1 MSSIEPNPGPGGGG
15 ANLPLDAWMFAE
27 KAARS
32 VSEIQHGINNIA
44 DVVVFLEILGYDDKI
59 AADNGFSDLS
69 VLAKYIYP
77 FLDHYENPNDAP
89 NWSYM
94 DDPVPSKRKRVSEAI
109 AIHAPWLGA
118 LLILNITGFS
128 LWMAT
133 GLPAEVTI
141 SFVSGV
147 FLGLFLTEGPLQI
160 SSRLFYM
167 YHEQKNVGET
177 RRSVTR
183 GYAVMAAILA
193 ISAAGVLAYSAATRI
208 PLPLTAITIAAMVAV
223 SVHRA
228 SFNILYTLKKLRA
241 VLAAYASA
249 FAALVAVFYLL
260 PSSLA
265 PDMATR
271 YFTSLGAAFI
281 ALSVFAAYYHYVA
294 VVKKL
299 QRPRLRGGSAP
310 AFYSPPTTTENTIR
324 SSFRIQLWESLPF
337 ALYGAAYFIMLLGD
351 RVLSWI
357 FSPHVI
363 VSPNGTLLLMA
374 FNAEYHVGADVALF
388 VLIPAAV
395 VQYVLMA
402 PLYSLM
408 HNKTRSATVS
418 EIAKLDS
425 FLKET
430 YHKMIKLV
438 LISSVASGAVMSLFG
453 PMLIGYFNGTEAS
466 LQVLRFAALGN
477 ISMSV
482 FTANALFMVFLN
494 RPKLAAYLAMA
505 GAAMTMS
512 LGVFFGQGGF
522 QDIVFAYVV
531 SCTAIAA
538 ASLVIVNRLMSANP
552 STNLLARY
560 S

>member
-1 MSSIEPNPGPGGGG
+1 MSAIEPNPGPEQR
-15 ANLPLDAWMFAE
+15 LPLDAWVFAE

-94 DDPVPSKRKRVSEAI
+94 DDQVPSRRKRISEAI

-133 GLPAEVTI
+133 GLAPEVTI

-147 FLGLFLTEGPLQI
+147 FFGLFLTEGPLQI

-167 YHEQKNVGET
+167 YHEQKNIGET

-183 GYAVMAAILA
+183 SYAVMAAILA
-193 ISAAGVLAYSAATRI
+193 ISAAMITAYSAATGV
-208 PLPLTAITIAAMVAV
+208 PLSLTIITVAAMAAV

-228 SFNILYTLKKLRA
+228 SFNILYTLKKMRA
-241 VLAAYASA
+241 ILAAYASA
-249 FAALVAVFYLL
+249 FAALIATFYML
-260 PSSLA
+260 PNQVA
-265 PDMATR
+265 PDITIR
-271 YFTSLGAAFI
+271 YFTSLGMAFI
-281 ALSVFAAYYHYVA
+281 ALSVFATYYHYAA
-294 VVKKL
+294 VVKKS
-299 QRPRLRGGSAP
+299 QRPRVRGGSAP
-310 AFYSPPTTTENTIR
+310 AFYAPPTTTEKTIR

-351 RVLSWI
+351 RVLSWV

-363 VSPNGTLLLMA
+363 VSPSGNLLPMA

-388 VLIPAAV
+388 VLIPGAV

-408 HNKTRSATVS
+408 HNKTRAASVA
-418 EIAKLDS
+418 EIGKLDE

-430 YHKMIKLV
+430 YQKMIKLV
-438 LISSVASGAVMSLFG
+438 LVSAVASGAVMSLFG
-453 PMLIGYFNGTEAS
+453 PMLIGYFNGTENS
-466 LQVLRFAALGN
+466 LQVLRFASLGN

-494 RPKLAAYLAMA
+494 KPKLAAYLAMA
-505 GAAMTMS
+505 GAAITIS
-512 LGVFFGQGGF
+512 LGVFFGRDGF
-522 QDIVFAYVV
+522 ENIVYAYAI
-531 SCTAIAA
+531 SCTVVAA
-538 ASLVIVNRLMSANP
+538 ASLVLMGRLMRANP
-552 STNLLARY
+552 SANLLARY

>member
-1 MSSIEPNPGPGGGG
+1 MTAIEPNSGPGSH
-15 ANLPLDAWMFAE
+15 LSLDAWVFAE

-59 AADNGFSDLS
+59 AADNGFADLS

-89 NWSYM
+89 NWSYT

-109 AIHAPWLGA
+109 AIYAPWLGA

-128 LWMAT
+128 LWMAI
-133 GLPAEVTI
+133 GLAPEVTI

-147 FLGLFLTEGPLQI
+147 FLGLFLSEGPLQV
-160 SSRLFYM
+160 SSRLFFM
-167 YHEQKNVGET
+167 YHEQKNIGET
-177 RRSVTR
+177 KRSVTR

-193 ISAAGVLAYSAATRI
+193 ISAALVLVYSAVTGV
-208 PLPLTAITIAAMVAV
+208 PLSLTIITIAAMAAV

-228 SFNILYTLKKLRA
+228 SFNILYTLKKMRA
-241 VLAAYASA
+241 ILAAYTSA
-249 FAALVAVFYLL
+249 FAALISTFYLL
-260 PSSLA
+260 PNSA
-265 PDMATR
+265 MPDMATR
-271 YFTSLGAAFI
+271 YFTSLGVAFI
-281 ALSVFAAYYHYVA
+281 ALSVFAAYYHYAA
-294 VVKKL
+294 VVKRA
-299 QRPRLRGGSAP
+299 QRPRLRGGPAP
-310 AFYSPPTTTENTIR
+310 AFYAPPTTTEKTIR
-324 SSFRIQLWESLPF
+324 SSFKIQLWESLPF

-363 VSPNGTLLLMA
+363 VSPNGTLLPMA

-402 PLYSLM
+402 PLYSLI
-408 HNKTRSATVS
+408 HNKTRGTSVA
-418 EIAKLDS
+418 EIAKLDE

-430 YHKMIKLV
+430 YQKMIKLV
-438 LISSVASGAVMSLFG
+438 LVSAVASGAVMSLFG
-453 PMLIGYFNGTEAS
+453 PMLIGYFNGTESS
-466 LQVLRFAALGN
+466 LQVLRFASLGN

-494 RPKLAAYLAMA
+494 KPKLAAYLAIA
-505 GAAMTMS
+505 GAVLTIS
-512 LGVFFGQGGF
+512 LGAFLGQGGF
-522 QDIVFAYVV
+522 KDIVYGYVI
-531 SCTAIAA
+531 SCTAVAA
-538 ASLVIVNRLMSANP
+538 MSLVIMSRLMRTSP